1 MVGIAIIGV
10 GYWGKNHVSAYK
22 SLLQENRINYLKI
35 CDINE
40 NRVKEISEINSIEYT
55 K

>member
-1 MVGIAIIGV
+1 MIGIGIIGV

-22 SLLQENRINYLKI
+22 TLLHENRINYLKI

-40 NRVKEISEINSIEYT
+40 NRKSWCKQRKQNI
-55 K
+55 